1 LLSRHRLSDSPFAR
15 ARVHIS
21 LTAGAAVAAAALALA
36 GPAAA
41 LLGAGASQIDRAA
54 QGLQQRP
61 VYVDP
66 RSGDVLSAADA
77 QRIVNEIDARNA
89 GPLYIVVMPESA
101 ANAAGGDPVGV
112 LREIQSELGRPGTY
126 AGVIGKHF
134 RAGATGGILPRG
146 RAAEL
151 ATEAFNAHRSQGV
164 TAVLLDFVD
173 RVGAARG
180 GGGGNPN
187 GHNAGSTGLI
197 VLGVLA
203 AALAAYVL
211 VRRRRSR
218 RELAEVKHVAR
229 DDLITLG
236 DEIRALDVDVS
247 MPNANAE
254 AKDHYN
260 QAVEIYQHAEQA
272 LDRARRPQELA
283 PVSEELERGRY
294 EMQVAQALLEGS
306 PPPERR
312 PPCFFDPRHGPSVRD
327 VEWAPPGG
335 TPRPVPACAADALRV
350 EQGEDP
356 AMRQIDYAGRRIP
369 YWAAPPVYAPFFG
382 GFYGGFGG
390 GGFLPGLLVGEALG
404 GAWGPGL
411 GGWPDQGAGGDGGGL
426 GDFADPGGGD
436 FGGGDFGGGDSGG
449 GGDF

>member
-1 LLSRHRLSDSPFAR
+1 LLRRDPSLALRRVFA
-15 ARVHIS
+15 A
-21 LTAGAAVAAAALALA
+21 LAAVAAVTAALALA

-54 QGLQQRP
+54 QGLQQSP

-77 QRIVNEIDARNA
+77 QRVVNEIDARNA
-89 GPLYIVVMPESA
+89 GPLYIAVLPGSA

-146 RAAEL
+146 RAAQL
-151 ATEAFNAHRSQGV
+151 ATESFNAHHSQGV

-173 RVGAARG
+173 RVGAARA

-187 GHNAGSTGLI
+187 GHNAGSSGLI

-211 VRRRRSR
+211 VRRRRR
-218 RELAEVKHVAR
+218 QRELAEVKHVAR
-229 DDLITLG
+229 DDLVGLG
-236 DEIRALDVDVS
+236 EEIRALDVDVS
-247 MPNANAE
+247 MPNASAE
-254 AKDHYN
+254 AKTHYN
-260 QAVEIYQHAEQA
+260 QAVEIYQGAEQA
-272 LDRARRPQELA
+272 LARARRPQELQ

-294 EMQVAQALLEGS
+294 EMQVAQALLEGK

-335 TPRPVPACAADALRV
+335 APRPVPACAADALRV

-356 AMRQIDYAGRRIP
+356 AVREIDYAGRRIP
-369 YWAAPPVYAPFFG
+369 YWAAPPIYSPFFG

-404 GAWGPGL
+404 GAWAPGL
-411 GGWPDQGAGGDGGGL
+411 GGWSDQGNGDFDDGGQ

-436 FGGGDFGGGDSGG
+436 FGGGDFGGGDGG